1 MLLGGDEPTART
13 DEDGRYALRGVQPG
27 VKLVVKAEAKGFR
40 SAKSEELELGPNEVR
55 SRVDLQL
62 LQSGSIE
69 VSVFRGG
76 EPQAEGIVTARL
88 VGGKPGSD
96 PSPAVLQ
103 EGRARLEDLEPGRW
117 SVTVRTFGR
126 MISEREDGESTQEV
140 VVEAGK
146 TASLRFDL

>member
-1 MLLGGDEPTART
+1 VVGAAAAGDELGETLGLAR
-13 DEDGRYALRGVQPG
+13 ED
-27 VKLVVKAEAKGFR
+27 
-40 SAKSEELELGPNEVR
+40 LEL
-55 SRVDLQL
+55 
-62 LQSGSIE
+62 
-69 VSVFRGG
+69 
-76 EPQAEGIVTARL
+76 AARL
-88 VGGKPGSD
+88 RLE
-96 PSPAVLQ
+96 AQ